1 MIIALLTLL
10 SLCFLAA
17 AVQSRQQCGGRDCSP
32 RVNIYLDRFS
42 KQKTTR
48 REQRVLDGTLPRRRC
63 CYVTKVYRKIS
74 SARELVTWMILYR
87 HTQTLE
93 HAAASAASQWDA
105 VRDDRELLKDRGR
118 DRREWWANNCW
129 RCSFP
134 IDSCKQTM
142 RWKWATLR
150 KWRDLFY
157 FSSVSLII

>member
-1 MIIALLTLL
+1 M
-10 SLCFLAA
+10 
-17 AVQSRQQCGGRDCSP
+17 QSRQQCGGRDCSP

-42 KQKTTR
+42 KQETTR

-93 HAAASAASQWDA
+93 HAAASAASQWDDGIVPWDA

-118 DRREWWANNCW
+118 DGRE
-129 RCSFP
+129 
-134 IDSCKQTM
+134 
-142 RWKWATLR
+142 
-150 KWRDLFY
+150 
-157 FSSVSLII
+157 